1 MEGSWEVGSCT
12 VPTKFSIF
20 STVSSGVDQDLM
32 SVGAGQ
38 LEVFH
43 GQESQ
48 KLRQWF
54 QEVGIDGQEMGGG
67 YRYQTGR

>member
-1 MEGSWEVGSCT
+1 MEGSWEVGRCCT
-12 VPTKFSIF
+12 VP
-20 STVSSGVDQDLM
+20 TVSSGVDQDLM